1 MSDTH
6 RTDPY
11 HKLLRIVIAL
21 LVLFVVFF
29 VAYLLVDSQLQSKYL
44 QEQGRIVEENNA
56 LVKEYNEAVLERRNQ
71 VKPDV
76 AQEWPLASQ
85 DGIDVLNLKGF
96 AVKGAELVSVTRAE
110 ALKGGLLLLNRWHA
124 LPNDFSI
131 VQADIDSIMTLTNRA
146 VPSDRREIS
155 MFPVAIE
162 ALQEM
167 IQAAKAEG
175 LEDYLVRSA
184 YRSMETQTGYWQA
197 QSDRLSSKYTGDIL
211 TEEVRKTVAY
221 PGTSDYQS
229 GMSLELDVWNANDPI
244 LKEARIHDTAQGQW
258 LLENSW
264 KYGYVFRYP
273 ISGYPSAETIDKSY
287 KTGIDLKLDTYRYV
301 GVAHA
306 TVMHK
311 LDLTLEEYVEYLI
324 QNEHLAVYED
334 GMLNF
339 EIYRVETQRTDVEI
353 AIPEGSSGYSVSS
366 DNMGG
371 LVVAVDYRN

>member
-1 MSDTH
+1 MSDI
-6 RTDPY
+6 RRADPY
-11 HKLLRIVIAL
+11 HKLLRIVIVL
-21 LVLFVVFF
+21 LVLFVV
-29 VAYLLVDSQLQSKYL
+29 LLVGYFLIDSQLQGKYVE
-44 QEQGRIVEENNA
+44 EQSRIVEENNA
-56 LVKEYNEAVLERRNQ
+56 MVQEYNDAVLAQRSQ

-76 AQEWPLASQ
+76 AANWPTPAQE
-85 DGIDVLNLKGF
+85 GIDVVSLKGF
-96 AVKGAELVSVTRAE
+96 AVKAAEQVPVTRAD

-131 VQADIDSIMTLTNRA
+131 VQGDIDSIMTLTDRA

-167 IQAAKAEG
+167 ILAAKAEG

-184 YRSMETQTGYWQA
+184 YRSMETQTGFFQA
-197 QSDRLSSKYTGDIL
+197 QSDRLASRYTGDVLI
-211 TEEVRKTVAY
+211 EEVRKTVAY

-229 GMSLELDVWNANDPI
+229 GMSVELDVWNSNDPI
-244 LKEARIHDTAQGQW
+244 LKEAKIHDTAQGKW

-273 ISGYPSAETIDKSY
+273 VIGYPTADTIDKSY

-306 TVMHK
+306 TVMHQ
-311 LDLTLEEYVEYLI
+311 LDLTLEEYIEYLI
-324 QNEHLAVYED
+324 DNEHLAVYED
-334 GMLNF
+334 GELKY
-339 EIYRVETQRTDVEI
+339 EIFRVEAEPTDVEVG
-353 AIPEGSSGYSVSS
+353 IPAGSVSYSVSS

-371 LVVAVDYRN
+371 LVVAMDY